1 MKHIAKP
8 PCRTARLLAAAV
20 LASVAALPAY
30 AAEPSPT
37 ELVDALNGVFGKH
50 AGARGSHAKGFCASG
65 SFTPAATARA
75 LTNAHLLGTSTV
87 PAEIRFSVAGG
98 NPAAAD
104 KGRSARGMA
113 VRLADGKET
122 WDMVFIS
129 EPVFFAATTASFVS
143 FLHARVAD
151 PATKKPDPAKIA
163 AHNER
168 YPESKTQLGLLA
180 AHAAPSSYA
189 TTPYFSNHA
198 FRFVADGGGAT
209 FARLQFEPLAGTHY
223 LSEDEEKSRSADF
236 LQDELGTRLAREKTA
251 FDLYA
256 QPAASGDSLTDSSVQ
271 WSNKPAKV
279 LLGRLTVTAV
289 TGQDCNESVY
299 MPTQLPS
306 GIEPSDD
313 PVLKARAPAYAVSKA
328 RRAHAH

>member
-1 MKHIAKP
+1 MKHTAKP
-8 PCRTARLLAAAV
+8 PCHTARLLAAAA
-20 LASVAALPAY
+20 LASFATLPAY
-30 AAEPSPT
+30 AADPSPAD
-37 ELVDALNGVFGKH
+37 LVDALNGVFGQH
-50 AGARGSHAKGFCASG
+50 SGARGSHAKGFCARG
-65 SFTPAATARA
+65 SFTPSAHART
-75 LTNAHLLGTSTV
+75 LTSARIFGAGTV

-98 NPAAAD
+98 NPAASD
-104 KGRSARGMA
+104 KSRSARGLA
-113 VRLADGKET
+113 VRLADGQET

-129 EPVFFAATTASFVS
+129 EPVFFAATPASFVS
-143 FLHARVAD
+143 FLQARVAD

-168 YPESKTQLGLLA
+168 FPEGKTQLALLA

-198 FRFVADGGGAT
+198 FRFVGGEGGAR

-223 LSEDEEKSRSADF
+223 LSEDEEKTLPGEF
-236 LQDELGTRLAREKTA
+236 LQDELGTRLAREAAA

-256 QPAASGDSLTDSSVQ
+256 QPAADGDALTDSSVQ
-271 WSNKPAKV
+271 WSRTPAKV

-289 TGQDCNESVY
+289 TGQDCAGSVY
-299 MPTQLPS
+299 MPTQLPA

-313 PVLKARAPAYAVSKA
+313 PVLKARAPAYAVSAA
-328 RRAHAH
+328 RRAPR